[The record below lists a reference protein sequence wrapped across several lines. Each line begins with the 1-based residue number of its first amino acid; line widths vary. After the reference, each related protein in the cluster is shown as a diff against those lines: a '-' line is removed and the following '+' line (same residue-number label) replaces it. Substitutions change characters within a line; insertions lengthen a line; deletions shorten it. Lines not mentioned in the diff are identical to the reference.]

1 MTASSYASDAKITEA
16 LAVLGADLIGQ
27 TEQTLL
33 QQLVVAAALGGGG
46 GGGGAATWG
55 TITGTLSAQTDLQSA
70 LDAKLNLT
78 GGTLTGQLIQSANGA
93 ASTPPV
99 LINGT
104 VFTGGTATTTKPAL
118 LIEPAGTTSNNW
130 NTNGTGFGVNLP
142 SGSTADIFN
151 GQLNA
156 ADRFKV
162 DSTGRGY
169 FSGGSYNVPWISTL
183 GGVLGI
189 GAGNGSIMQL
199 ITNGGER
206 VAINE
211 NYFEMAGT
219 MYLGWGS
226 GSTVGNGGLA
236 DAFFQRAAAAT
247 IQMGSNHA
255 TTATNQTFKAHDVT
269 TGAGAD
275 LILEG
280 GAGSA
285 NDGYVKIGTAK
296 GGLAFF
302 GAAGSPLI
310 SGSTNTNIS
319 SGGAGSALL
328 DDTQSDG
335 GLAGGAYTFG
345 GLVAALKSY
354 GIIG

>member
-78 GGTLTGQLIQSANGA
+78 GGTLTGALLLANGSA
-93 ASTPPV
+93 AAPG
-99 LINGT
+99 LM
-104 VFTGGTATTTKPAL
+104 FTATAGNLIGFYGTSSSLIFSAYGSPQFAFATGFNGSAFAL
-118 LIEPAGTTSNNW
+118 QRNGNIEWSSTSNPDEVPN
-130 NTNGTGFGVNLP
+130 
-142 SGSTADIFN
+142 IF
-151 GQLNA
+151 L
-156 ADRFKV
+156 K
-162 DSTGRGY
+162 
-169 FSGGSYNVPWISTL
+169 SGG
-183 GGVLGI
+183 
-189 GAGNGSIMQL
+189 
-199 ITNGGER
+199 
-206 VAINE
+206 
-211 NYFEMAGT
+211 
-219 MYLGWGS
+219 
-226 GSTVGNGGLA
+226 
-236 DAFFQRAAAAT
+236 AAT
-247 IQMGSNHA
+247 LQMGTNHA

-269 TGAGAD
+269 AGVGAD
-275 LILEG
+275 LILKG
-280 GAGSA
+280 GSGSLA
-285 NDGYVKIGTAK
+285 DGYVKIGAST

-302 GAAGSPLI
+302 GAGGSLLI
-310 SGSTNTNIS
+310 SGNTSTNIS
-319 SGGAGSALL
+319 SAGAGNPLL

>member
-46 GGGGAATWG
+46 GGGGGAATWG

-70 LDAKLNLT
+70 LDAKLSLA
-78 GGTLTGQLIQSANGA
+78 GGTLTGQLIQSLNGA

-104 VFTGGTATTTKPAL
+104 VFTGGTATTTKPSL
-118 LIEPAGTTSNNW
+118 LVEPTGTTSTGWSTSGTLIGVNAPSGFTGNLLDLQI
-130 NTNGTGFGVNLP
+130 NGSRRLAMSGTVLVPGSSGGTNLGQYNLGFGTLRVRTIEVE
-142 SGSTADIFN
+142 SGSGASGFYIDQDAGLLVGSSGYIGFSSAAASSPT
-151 GQLNA
+151 LN
-156 ADRFKV
+156 
-162 DSTGRGY
+162 
-169 FSGGSYNVPWISTL
+169 
-183 GGVLGI
+183 
-189 GAGNGSIMQL
+189 
-199 ITNGGER
+199 
-206 VAINE
+206 
-211 NYFEMAGT
+211 
-219 MYLGWGS
+219 
-226 GSTVGNGGLA
+226 
-236 DAFFQRAAAAT
+236 DAFFTRAAAAS
-247 IQMGSNHA
+247 IQMGANHA
-255 TTATNQTFKAHDVT
+255 TTPTHQTFKAHDVT

-275 LILEG
+275 LLLQG
-280 GAGSA
+280 GSGSTD
-285 NDGYVKIGTAK
+285 DGYVKIGTTT

-302 GAAGSPLI
+302 GA
-310 SGSTNTNIS
+310 SGSQIVSGNTNTNIS
-319 SGGAGSALL
+319 SAGVGSPLL

-335 GLAGGAYTFG
+335 SLAGGSYTFG